1 MVSIFELIEKKKN
14 VIQDLYKVRGDM
26 ILEKEKDELNEAD
39 VWLNT
44 SFKEKGLTND
54 SMRKAYVKK
63 TLISHYPSFYLHK
76 KAKEQK
82 LSEELE
88 WLTQTIEVLMDLG
101 VTEIEFSEDKED
113 KNEGDGTQGSV

>member
-1 MVSIFELIEKKKN
+1 ML
-14 VIQDLYKVRGDM
+14 
-26 ILEKEKDELNEAD
+26 LEKEKDELNEAD

-44 SFKEKGLTND
+44 PFKEKGLTND

-63 TLISHYPSFYLHK
+63 TLISHYPSFYLYK
-76 KAKEQK
+76 QAKEQK

-88 WLTQTIEVLMDLG
+88 WLTQTIEVLRDLG

>member
-14 VIQDLYKVRGDM
+14 VIEDLYKVRGEM
-26 ILEKEKDELNEAD
+26 LLEKEKDELNEAD

-44 SFKEKGLTND
+44 PFKEKGLTND

-76 KAKEQK
+76 KAKAQK

-88 WLTQTIEVLMDLG
+88 WLTQTIKVLMDLG
-101 VTEIEFSEDKED
+101 VTEIEFDKDKED
-113 KNEGDGTQGSV
+113 KNEGDGTQSSV

>member
-14 VIQDLYKVRGDM
+14 VIQDLYKVRGEM
-26 ILEKEKDELNEAD
+26 LLEKEKDELNEAD
-39 VWLNT
+39 VWLHT
-44 SFKEKGLTND
+44 PFKEKGLTND

-63 TLISHYPSFYLHK
+63 TLISHYPSFYLYK
-76 KAKEQK
+76 QAKEQK

-88 WLTQTIEVLMDLG
+88 WLTQTIEVLRDLG

>member
-14 VIQDLYKVRGDM
+14 VIQDLYKVRGEM
-26 ILEKEKDELNEAD
+26 LLEKEKDELNEAD

-44 SFKEKGLTND
+44 PFKEKGLTND

-76 KAKEQK
+76 QAKEQK